1 MAMTTAV
8 SDLKTLLATMS
19 PRLNEKH
26 VAYVTTQTPIAI
38 VSKLSEGSLIGSFV
52 EPEGTTLFIELQ
64 AAEDLKLPVL
74 LRAAWITLTVH
85 SALEAFGLTA
95 AFAKALADEQ
105 ISSNVV
111 AAAFHDHIFVPVAD
125 ADRTMAALKKL
136 QMLSV

>member
-1 MAMTTAV
+1 MPTAV

-26 VAYVTTQTPIAI
+26 VAYVTTRTPMEII
-38 VSKLSEGSLIGSFV
+38 SKLKEGSLIGSFV
-52 EPEGTTLFIELQ
+52 EAEGTTLFIELQ
-64 AAEDLKLPVL
+64 VAEDLKLPVL
-74 LRAAWITLTVH
+74 MRAAWITLTVH

-111 AAAFHDHIFVPVAD
+111 AAAFHDHVFVPIAD
-125 ADRTMAALKKL
+125 ADRAMAALRKL
-136 QMLSV
+136 QMASA